1 MIESI
6 REFILY
12 HNEHVLDAELLANY
26 ETISDFAAKK
36 NVALEDVSIEKH
48 RLPFINWLTSLS
60 STNMQNFVLY

>member
-60 STNMQNFVLY
+60 STKI

>member
-12 HNEHVLDAELLANY
+12 HNEYVIDNELLANY

-36 NVALEDVSIEKH
+36 NIALDELSIEKH
-48 RLPFINWLTSLS
+48 RLPFINWLTSL
-60 STNMQNFVLY
+60 TRTKV